1 MTTPEYAAREPEII
15 LHGEVGRD
23 RAGWIDWATTT
34 DHKKIGILYLITTA
48 FFFLVGGV
56 EALLMRIQLGSPDT
70 M

>member
-34 DHKKIGILYLITTA
+34 DQIGRA
-48 FFFLVGGV
+48 HV
-56 EALLMRIQLGSPDT
+56 
-70 M
+70 